1 MALDQTL
8 KALNDPIRR
17 AILSLL
23 KQRSMSVQEIVDQ
36 FSISQ
41 PAISRH
47 LSILKKADLIR
58 NERQGKYIVYTLNTS
73 VLEDVILWIK
83 NLEGEK
89 YVSQNVSERSSH

>member
-36 FSISQ
+36 FSQ

-83 NLEGEK
+83 DLEGEK